1 MWVVGIKYSDRT
13 VRNGHYGQCCVF
25 RMCVVGIK
33 YSDRTVHNG
42 HVVSDVCFISGC
54 WDLI

>member
-1 MWVVGIKYSDRT
+1 MRVVVTNIAVGLCIMDMWSVLCVPYVG
-13 VRNGHYGQCCVF
+13 G
-25 RMCVVGIK
+25 GIK

-42 HVVSDVCFISGC
+42 HVVSAVCSICGW